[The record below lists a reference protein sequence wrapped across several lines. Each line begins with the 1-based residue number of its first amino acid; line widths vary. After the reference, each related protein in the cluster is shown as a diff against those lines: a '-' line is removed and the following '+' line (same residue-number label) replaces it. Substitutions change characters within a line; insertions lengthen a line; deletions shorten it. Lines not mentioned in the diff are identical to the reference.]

1 MIKERLTPGALL
13 DQGRFEVKRAIK
25 AGGMGA
31 VYEVVDHRLG
41 GKTFALKEMINPGVD
56 TDSQQQAI
64 ERFIS
69 EVQVMMTLRH
79 PNIPRVTA
87 SFMHGK
93 SFYFVMELINGID
106 LGQRLKE
113 QGDPGLPVEQV
124 VGWALQVLDALQYL
138 HARVPPIVHRD
149 IKPSNLLLC
158 EEEGRVSLID
168 FGISCVTNPGE
179 GLWIGTPGYAG
190 AEQQFGRPEPR
201 SDLYALGASMHQ
213 LITGIKPKDFEFATF
228 TELGLKVD
236 ADLEKV
242 IKQATVPWPQDRIAS
257 AAAMSAALRNLKNIQ
272 VDLPETK
279 TSAADFE
286 SACLTYKEEVLDPEL
301 KSLIS
306 RYGNE
311 CHTRFL
317 PPNLDYLQFVLA
329 SPTPVEL
336 QVIKDED
343 RGVVRFRQKQ
353 GILDARPLGDVD
365 PQQPDRAEKTR
376 EVIQRYLQE
385 YEDSKSSGGGLF
397 F

>member
-1 MIKERLTPGALL
+1 MIKERLTPGALI

-56 TDSQQQAI
+56 MDGQQQSR

-69 EVQVMMTLRH
+69 EVQVMMKLDH
-79 PNIPRVTA
+79 PNIPRVTHQ
-87 SFMHGK
+87 FMHGK
-93 SFYFVMELINGID
+93 SFYFVMELVNGID

-113 QGDPGLPVEQV
+113 QGNPGLPAEQV

-138 HARVPPIVHRD
+138 HGRVPPVVHRD

-158 EEEGRVSLID
+158 EEHGRVVLVD

-201 SDLYALGASMHQ
+201 SDLFALGATMHQ
-213 LITGIKPKDFEFATF
+213 LISGVKPKDFDFPGF
-228 TELGLKVD
+228 DELGLKVD
-236 ADLEKV
+236 PELEK
-242 IKQATVPWPQDRIAS
+242 IIASATVTWPQDRIPS
-257 AAAMSAALRNLKNIQ
+257 AAAMSSALKKLKNIDVQ
-272 VDLPETK
+272 VPVFN
-279 TSAADFE
+279 SAADFH
-286 SACLTYKEEVLDPEL
+286 SACRSYKEEVLDPEL
-301 KSLIS
+301 KALIS

-385 YEDSKSSGGGLF
+385 YEDSKSSGGGLLF
-397 F
+397 